1 MKTLEIY
8 RDAQRRFRWR
18 VRARNG
24 RIQATGAE
32 GYNRLAK
39 CIEAA
44 ESVLRVE
51 IVDGKVIGWG
61 YDSYFNKGDTFKQ
74 MNLRMPEP

>member
-24 RIQATGAE
+24 RIQATSR
-32 GYNRLAK
+32 GYRRLNP
-39 CIEAA
+39 CVDAA
-44 ESVLRVE
+44 CSVLRVE
-51 IVDGKVIGWG
+51 VADDKALAWG
-61 YDSYFNKGDTFKQ
+61 YSIHDKRGVGFHAVMKVKF
-74 MNLRMPEP
+74 EV